1 MSPIMLVIMTWLLI
15 TPPLLLKHVIL
26 SSHASVID
34 RVISKHQNPSIFMK
48 NLIHF
53 LSIQMTP
60 DRAHFNPFFSH
71 PESLAPLA
79 SWEHSH
85 CIFQSNPPSAFW
97 GSVPYLPE
105 TFSCL
110 IWIFASGNWWS
121 PSFGGILNTGSAF
134 SSHWPFSGR
143 IFVSS
148 LYKLLKELST
158 LFCSE
163 DWGLHLPISNH
174 QPFYISSPTF
184 TPFSPTL

>member
-34 RVISKHQNPSIFMK
+34 RVISKHQYPSIFIK
-48 NLIHF
+48 IWYT
-53 LSIQMTP
+53 SI
-60 DRAHFNPFFSH
+60 PFFSH

-121 PSFGGILNTGSAF
+121 PSFGGILNTGSEF
-134 SSHWPFSGR
+134 SSHWPFSGL

-148 LYKLLKELST
+148 FYKLLKELST

-163 DWGLHLPISNH
+163 DWGLHLPISNQ